1 MVKVLDSSALVAYL
15 WKQSGYEKVQ
25 GLLSKA
31 AESEKR
37 LLMTTVNVGEVY
49 YLLIRDHGLEE
60 ADRITHF
67 IEPLPIDFVPVDQ
80 ELAKQAAIYKATKKL
95 AYVDCFVAALAKL
108 KKGELVTA
116 DKEFKVIE
124 SEVKILWII

>member
-60 ADRITHF
+60 ADRIIQF
-67 IEPLPIDFVPVDQ
+67 IETLPIDFVPVDQ

-108 KKGELVTA
+108 KKGEL
-116 DKEFKVIE
+116 
-124 SEVKILWII
+124 

>member
-60 ADRITHF
+60 ADRIIQF
-67 IEPLPIDFVPVDQ
+67 IETLPIDFVPVDQ

-116 DKEFKVIE
+116 DKEFRVVEQDI
-124 SEVKILWII
+124 KIFWVG